1 MLKSETVS
9 HRKTKKWGRAMLIK
23 NRKRT
28 VYRGALSLVFV
39 FALSVL
45 AVLSP
50 LVRAEESPK
59 YTWKDITI
67 PGQGS
72 VSESRVSLDGSKL
85 FVLRKN
91 LSGVGV
97 NLLVSA
103 DDGASWSTFAA
114 PEGANGLL
122 VSSDGSRLVVKGK
135 YGENAI
141 YVSTDG
147 GRTWTKRNQFV
158 ADTARVLMSPDGFT
172 LAMCGSVTSHTDPIS
187 VSTDGGDT
195 WVPKGGECPDYVFS
209 GGKMTRRNSD
219 GTLRQSTD
227 YGMTWSIVRLFVD
240 RTSFSPNG
248 KSVFDGYYTSVDGGA
263 NWVMLPEYPINDIRN
278 VVLSGISNDGKK
290 IFATFD
296 GTPAVPVV
304 VTTDGGK
311 TWQKWGDEA
320 VSSAAS
326 ISMSADG
333 HKILAVSP
341 DNNIYRLATLPTPP
355 PVAPGG
361 TGSGIGGAAA
371 PAGSSS
377 SGISTTTT
385 SSTSSKKPEKS
396 SKLAETGIS
405 VQLIGGLAIVAVAA
419 GALVLRKRL

>member
-1 MLKSETVS
+1 
-9 HRKTKKWGRAMLIK
+9 MLIK
-23 NRKRT
+23 NRKR
-28 VYRGALSLVFV
+28 VVCRGMLSLVFV
-39 FALSVL
+39 FALSAL
-45 AVLSP
+45 AALSP

-59 YTWKDITI
+59 YTWRDITI
-67 PGQGS
+67 PGQGNI
-72 VSESRVSLDGSKL
+72 SESRVSLDSSKL

-91 LSGVGV
+91 LSGIGA

-135 YGENAI
+135 HGENAI

-158 ADTARVLMSPDGFT
+158 ADTARVLMSPDGST
-172 LAMCGSVTSHTDPIS
+172 LAMCGSVTAHTDPMS
-187 VSTDGGDT
+187 VSTDGGNT
-195 WVPKGGECPDYVFS
+195 WVPKGGECPDYVFN

-219 GTLRQSTD
+219 RTLRQSTD
-227 YGMTWSIVRLFVD
+227 YGMTWSIVRRFAD

-304 VTTDGGK
+304 VTTDGGE
-311 TWQKWGDEA
+311 TWQKWGDEV

-355 PVAPGG
+355 PVTPGG
-361 TGSGIGGAAA
+361 AGSGASGAAA
-371 PAGSSS
+371 PSTSSSS
-377 SGISTTTT
+377 SGISTATT
-385 SSTSSKKPEKS
+385 SSSSTFNKKPEKPS
-396 SKLAETGIS
+396 RILAETGNS
-405 VQLIGGLAIVAVAA
+405 VWVVGGLAVVAVAA
-419 GALVLRKRL
+419 GVLVLRKRL

>member
-1 MLKSETVS
+1 MVS
-9 HRKTKKWGRAMLIK
+9 HRKIKNGGVTLIK
-23 NRKRT
+23 NRKH
-28 VYRGALSLVFV
+28 VVCIGMLSLVFV
-39 FALSVL
+39 LSAL

-59 YTWKDITI
+59 YTWRDITI
-67 PGQGS
+67 PGQGNI
-72 VSESRVSLDGSKL
+72 SESRVSLDGSKL

-91 LSGVGV
+91 LSGGGV
-97 NLLVSA
+97 SLLVSV
-103 DDGASWSTFAA
+103 DDGASWNTFAA

-135 YGENAI
+135 HGENAI
-141 YVSTDG
+141 YISTDG

-158 ADTARVLMSPDGFT
+158 ADTARVLMSPDGST
-172 LAMCGSVTSHTDPIS
+172 LAMCGSVTSHTASMS
-187 VSTDGGDT
+187 VSTDGGNT
-195 WVPKGGECPDYVFS
+195 WVPKGGECPDYVFN

-219 GTLRQSTD
+219 RTLRQSTD
-227 YGMTWSIVRLFVD
+227 YGMTWSTIGYYVD
-240 RTSFSPNG
+240 RVSFSPNSKG
-248 KSVFDGYYTSVDGGA
+248 VFDGFHTSVDGGA
-263 NWVMLPEYPINDIRN
+263 NWVQLPEYPINDIRN

-304 VTTDGGK
+304 VTTDGGE

-341 DNNIYRLATLPTPP
+341 GDNIYRLATLPTPL

-361 TGSGIGGAAA
+361 TGSGASGAAA
-371 PAGSSS
+371 PSTSSSS
-377 SGISTTTT
+377 SGISTATT
-385 SSTSSKKPEKS
+385 SSSSTFNKKPEKPS
-396 SKLAETGIS
+396 RILAETGNS
-405 VQLIGGLAIVAVAA
+405 VWVVGGLAVVAVAA
-419 GALVLRKRL
+419 GVLVLRKRL

>member
-1 MLKSETVS
+1 MVS
-9 HRKTKKWGRAMLIK
+9 HRKIKNGGVTLIK
-23 NRKRT
+23 NRKH
-28 VYRGALSLVFV
+28 VVCIGMLSLVFV
-39 FALSVL
+39 LSAL

-59 YTWKDITI
+59 YTWRDITI
-67 PGQGS
+67 PGQGNI
-72 VSESRVSLDGSKL
+72 SESRVSLDGSKL

-91 LSGVGV
+91 LSGGGV
-97 NLLVSA
+97 SLLVSV
-103 DDGASWSTFAA
+103 DDGASWNTFAA

-135 YGENAI
+135 HGENAI
-141 YVSTDG
+141 YISTDG

-158 ADTARVLMSPDGFT
+158 ADTARVLMSPDGST
-172 LAMCGSVTSHTDPIS
+172 LAMCGSVTSHTASMS
-187 VSTDGGDT
+187 VSTDGGNT
-195 WVPKGGECPDYVFS
+195 WVPKGGECPDYVFN

-219 GTLRQSTD
+219 RTLRQSTD
-227 YGMTWSIVRLFVD
+227 YGMTWSTIGYYVD
-240 RTSFSPNG
+240 RVSFSPNSKG
-248 KSVFDGYYTSVDGGA
+248 VFDGFHTSVDGGA
-263 NWVMLPEYPINDIRN
+263 NWVQLPEYPINDIRN

-304 VTTDGGK
+304 VTTDGGE

-326 ISMSADG
+326 ISMLADG

-341 DNNIYRLATLPTPP
+341 GDNIYRLATLPTPL

-361 TGSGIGGAAA
+361 TGSGASGAAA
-371 PAGSSS
+371 PSTSSSS
-377 SGISTTTT
+377 SGISTATT
-385 SSTSSKKPEKS
+385 SSSSTFNKKPEKPS
-396 SKLAETGIS
+396 RILAETGNS
-405 VQLIGGLAIVAVAA
+405 VWVVGGLAVVAVAA
-419 GALVLRKRL
+419 GVLVLRKRL

>member
-1 MLKSETVS
+1 
-9 HRKTKKWGRAMLIK
+9 MLIK
-23 NRKRT
+23 NRKRA

-39 FALSVL
+39 FALSAL

-59 YTWKDITI
+59 YTWRDITI

-122 VSSDGSRLVVKGK
+122 VSSDGSKLVVKGK
-135 YGENAI
+135 HGENAI
-141 YVSTDG
+141 YISTDG

-158 ADTARVLMSPDGFT
+158 ADTARVLMSPDGST
-172 LAMCGSVTSHTDPIS
+172 LAMCGSVTSHTDPMS
-187 VSTDGGDT
+187 VSTDGGST

-227 YGMTWSIVRLFVD
+227 YGMTWSTIGYYIAHV
-240 RTSFSPNG
+240 SFSPNSKG
-248 KSVFDGYYTSVDGGA
+248 VFDGFHTSVDGGA
-263 NWVMLPEYPINDIRN
+263 NWVQLPEYPINDIRN

-304 VTTDGGK
+304 VTTDGGE
-311 TWQKWGDEA
+311 TWQKWGDEV

-341 DNNIYRLATLPTPP
+341 DNSIYRLATLPTPP
-355 PVAPGG
+355 PVTPGG
-361 TGSGIGGAAA
+361 TGSGTGGAAT
-371 PAGSSS
+371 PSAGSLS
-377 SGISTTTT
+377 SGVSATTT
-385 SSTSSKKPEKS
+385 SSTSSKKPEKTS
-396 SKLAETGIS
+396 NLAETGIS
-405 VQLIGGLAIVAVAA
+405 VQLIGGLAVISVVAGGLA
-419 GALVLRKRL
+419 LRKRL

>member
-1 MLKSETVS
+1 
-9 HRKTKKWGRAMLIK
+9 MLIK
-23 NRKRT
+23 NGKR
-28 VYRGALSLVFV
+28 VVCRGMLSLVFV
-39 FALSVL
+39 FALSAL

-59 YTWKDITI
+59 YTWRDITI

-72 VSESRVSLDGSKL
+72 ISESRVSLDGSKL

-97 NLLVSA
+97 NLLISA

-135 YGENAI
+135 HGENAI
-141 YVSTDG
+141 YISTDG

-158 ADTARVLMSPDGFT
+158 ADTARVLMSPDGST
-172 LAMCGSVTSHTDPIS
+172 LAMCGSVTSHTDPMS
-187 VSTDGGDT
+187 VSTDGGNT

-227 YGMTWSIVRLFVD
+227 YGMTWSTIGYYIAHV
-240 RTSFSPNG
+240 SFSPNSKG
-248 KSVFDGYYTSVDGGA
+248 VFDGFHTSVDGGA
-263 NWVMLPEYPINDIRN
+263 NWVQLPEYPINDIRN

-304 VTTDGGK
+304 VTTDGGE
-311 TWQKWGDEA
+311 TWQKWGDEV
-320 VSSAAS
+320 VSSTAS

-355 PVAPGG
+355 PVVPGG
-361 TGSGIGGAAA
+361 TGSGAAGTVA
-371 PAGSSS
+371 PSSA
-377 SGISTTTT
+377 
-385 SSTSSKKPEKS
+385 STSATPGQKPGKAS
-396 SKLAETGIS
+396 GRLAETGTS
-405 VQLIGGLAIVAVAA
+405 TWMVGGLAVVAVAA